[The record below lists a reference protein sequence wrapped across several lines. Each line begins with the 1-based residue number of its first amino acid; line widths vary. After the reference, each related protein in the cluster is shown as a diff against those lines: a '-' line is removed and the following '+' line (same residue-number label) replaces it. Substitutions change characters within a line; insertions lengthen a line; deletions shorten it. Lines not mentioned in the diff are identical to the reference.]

1 MEMPV
6 AQTRPVLVFDV
17 LGTIVDQVGS
27 LRRRLGEVA
36 GLDEAAA
43 ADVAG
48 RWLDHVGE
56 QEQAVADGA
65 RPFVPSH
72 ELDHEAVSLLVAQGL
87 LPQESADGLADA
99 SQWQR
104 PWPDSVAG
112 LDRLAGHVT
121 LVALSNASR
130 RDLTGFGARAGLRW
144 HQVLSAQDAGTYK
157 PARAV
162 YELAFACAPSGS
174 DTPYMVAAHAW
185 DLRAAA
191 AAGMRTAYV
200 PRENGDE
207 PRPDDAFDLYARD
220 LADLHAQLV
229 AGS

>member
-87 LPQESADGLADA
+87 LPRESADGLADA

-144 HQVLSAQDAGTYK
+144 HQVLSGAGRRHLQAG
-157 PARAV
+157 PRGLRARARV
-162 YELAFACAPSGS
+162 RAVGAGRAVHGRCPRVGPAGGGRGRE
-174 DTPYMVAAHAW
+174 AHRV
-185 DLRAAA
+185 RAA
-191 AAGMRTAYV
+191 
-200 PRENGDE
+200 RE
-207 PRPDDAFDLYARD
+207 R
-220 LADLHAQLV
+220 
-229 AGS
+229 